1 MKVGDPVSVGEVY
14 GKIRAM
20 ESATGEKIEVA
31 GPSMP
36 VSVLGLNGVPV
47 AGDEFTVC
55 ESEQKARERAEKA
68 TEEARA
74 PSSPPLS
81 GNVVSLPP
89 NIPLV

>member
-1 MKVGDPVSVGEVY
+1 MGRFAP
-14 GKIRAM
+14 M

-55 ESEQKARERAEKA
+55 ESSKKREKGLKKLRRK
-68 TEEARA
+68 RDHLVLV
-74 PSSPPLS
+74 PSPVTL
-81 GNVVSLPP
+81 
-89 NIPLV
+89 